1 VAVSVAE
8 NMLLLAVTTE
18 QADDGS
24 NGGLHDL
31 QAIAEAELDMRVREL
46 TPVFF
51 RKHRQRNRSHGA
63 TFILVWV
70 FLTGAVLV
78 LYSYRSWLDMREK
91 GNSRAIY

>member
-1 VAVSVAE
+1 
-8 NMLLLAVTTE
+8 MLLLAVTTE

-51 RKHRQRNRSHGA
+51 SEAQTKEPQPWSY
-63 TFILVWV
+63 I
-70 FLTGAVLV
+70 
-78 LYSYRSWLDMREK
+78 YSGVGFFNWCSAGVVQLQELAGHEREGK
-91 GNSRAIY
+91 